1 MSDRQGMAW
10 HYLVESSLQYY
21 AAGRFCAMSRLTS
34 AAPQLLHLAVEL
46 ILKACLAR
54 DHSLDDLRK
63 TYLHNIRRLWQD
75 VTNANSALTTPGR
88 DQAIH
93 NLARFEA
100 LRYPDSLISQ
110 GASISFDFRTRTD
123 SGPPQTGLSNGP
135 SYEFN
140 MEDIDELWKAIFVNS
155 RANVVAFLQRLSQ
168 EARAAIDR
176 DNLHPI
182 G

>member
-21 AAGRFCAMSRLTS
+21 AAGRFCAMTRLAS

-46 ILKACLAR
+46 VLKASLAR
-54 DHSLDDLRK
+54 DHSLDELRMK
-63 TYLHNIRRLWQD
+63 YGHNIGRLWQD
-75 VTNANSALTTPGR
+75 VTSVNSTLRTPGR
-88 DQAIH
+88 DQTIV
-93 NLARFEA
+93 NLGRFEE

-123 SGPPQTGLSNGP
+123 SGPPHSDLPSGP
-135 SYEFN
+135 HYEFN
-140 MEDIDELWKAIFVNS
+140 LEDIDELWAALFVNS
-155 RANVVAFLQRLSQ
+155 RANAVAFLQRLSQ